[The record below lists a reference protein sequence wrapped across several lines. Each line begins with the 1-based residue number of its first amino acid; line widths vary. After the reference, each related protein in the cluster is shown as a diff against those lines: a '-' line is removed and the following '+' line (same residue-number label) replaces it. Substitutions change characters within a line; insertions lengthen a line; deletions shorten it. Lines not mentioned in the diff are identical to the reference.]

1 MKVLYELD
9 LNDIIRIVAEKYGVP
24 QEKVKKTNK
33 DGLNYLMIDM
43 SETETPGP
51 VPFKDYVS
59 PFLSKKEEPAE
70 EKKEPEPTDEELQEL
85 KYKLITDENLISC
98 IKNDMTVPDICEEF
112 CLKDKKYAQRLYK
125 KIGNLKAEMK
135 APTTEEQKAI
145 LKSLKKAQAKRT
157 EPGIDG
163 DITIYT
169 CPVCGKEFDTEKY
182 PQYAY
187 KKQAFNHKHIFC
199 GYDCMRK
206 AEKALNP

>member
-9 LNDIIRIVAEKYGVP
+9 LNDIIRIVADKYEVNP
-24 QEKVKKTNK
+24 AKIKKINK
-33 DGLNYLMIDM
+33 DGLNYLTVDM
-43 SETETPGP
+43 SETETPT
-51 VPFKDYVS
+51 VP
-59 PFLSKKEEPAE
+59 
-70 EKKEPEPTDEELQEL
+70 EKQELEPTDEELQEL
-85 KYKLITDENLISC
+85 KYKLITDEKLISC

-112 CLKDKKYAQRLYK
+112 CLKDKKYAQRVYK